1 MITEIRGN
9 AVKLKESGE
18 VDALMHCCNALGAM
32 GAGIAAQI
40 KRANYESFTEYRE
53 HCLAHDYKPEQL
65 LGDVI
70 CSHGY
75 YHIIGQASVGTGR
88 RQVDYGALAVGFS
101 LIANA
106 HKEAQEAIKL
116 AVPKY
121 IGCGLAGG
129 DWEVIQELLHRFFVN
144 NQYVHL
150 YIVEYDNS

>member
-18 VDALMHCCNALGAM
+18 VDALMHCCNALGVM

-40 KRANYESFTEYRE
+40 KKANITSYIDYHE
-53 HCLAHDYKPEQL
+53 HCVRHGNNPEYL

-70 CSHGY
+70 YSHGY
-75 YHIIGQASVGTGR
+75 YHIIGQANVGTGR

-106 HKEAQEAIKL
+106 YNEAQEAIKL
-116 AVPKY
+116 VVPKY

-129 DWEVIQELLHRFFVN
+129 DWEVIQELLYGFFAKN
-144 NQYVHL
+144 KYIHL